1 MESKPSNQRGRRE
14 WPGKKV
20 SPPAW
25 PMPEGGYKEF
35 PLMSLFDSM
44 SGNFDIQ
51 SKHLTGKGISVVSA
65 GATNNGIIGKSNIFC
80 KIIEAPS
87 ITIDMFGHVFFQSQ
101 SVKLVTHARVF
112 ALVPKFSVSNE
123 ACIYLTALISKL
135 CNAKFSYS
143 SMASWNKIKNLSIM
157 LPCTSLGDIDFEFMR
172 SRMRELEEERM
183 RELETYLSE
192 AGFQDCELTPEERES
207 LYKFQSGKVKFIER
221 KIFDDL
227 FTVQNSHNILKTEV
241 VLGSGTTPY
250 VTAGE
255 GNNSIMGYISYKTE
269 LLEPANSILIGGK
282 TMVVTYQKD
291 AYFSNDSHN
300 LVLRLKEKNNPTE
313 NENLFFVS
321 TLVKAL
327 SHKYHWGDS
336 ISKSKIKND
345 CVQVPINDR
354 NEIDYDFMENI
365 ISAVKKQI
373 IQRLKKEIDIEKAAY
388 KEVVPGK
395 SIDKLEKP
403 DSYQLAAEPF
413 EIYGYSDFESTS
425 QINSEEPMLVGY
437 FRTREQ
443 KNWILKNNLFNVR
456 MGNRKGSMEEYKK
469 LFDKTNIL
477 ILHGNVN
484 VDRKIRIYRL
494 SNPREK
500 TGKDMKDLDY
510 PVQDI
515 NCQYAIFD
523 IEEIDNPDINK
534 AVIVNDIKKKLGAR
548 HLKSVFLTS

>member
-1 MESKPSNQRGRRE
+1 MARG
-14 WPGKKV
+14 
-20 SPPAW
+20 S
-25 PMPEGGYKEF
+25 
-35 PLMSLFDSM
+35 S
-44 SGNFDIQ
+44 
-51 SKHLTGKGISVVSA
+51 
-65 GATNNGIIGKSNIFC
+65 NNGIRGYVDLDTKY
-80 KIIEAPS
+80 
-87 ITIDMFGHVFFQSQ
+87 
-101 SVKLVTHARVF
+101 L
-112 ALVPKFSVSNE
+112 NE
-123 ACIYLTALISKL
+123 ANSISFGQDTATVYYQKKAYFTGDKIKIMILKQEELDELSACYLIAAIRKSFMLFSWGNTSFSEDVINSTKIYLPVDK
-135 CNAKFSYS
+135 YS
-143 SMASWNKIKNLSIM
+143 QPDYKY
-157 LPCTSLGDIDFEFMR
+157 MR
-172 SRMRELEEERM
+172 LRVRELEKERV

-192 AGFQDCELTPEERES
+192 AGFDDIELTSEERVA
-207 LYKFQSGKVKFIER
+207 LYKLQNGKVKFIER
-221 KIFDDL
+221 KIYDEI
-227 FTVQNSHNILKTEV
+227 FTVKNSHNILKAEV
-241 VLGSGTTPY
+241 VLGSGTIPY

-255 GNNSIMGYISYKTE
+255 GNNSIMGYISYKPE
-269 LLEPANSILIGGK
+269 CLEPANSILIGGK
-282 TMVVTYQKD
+282 TMVITYQKD
-291 AYFSNDSHN
+291 SFFSNDSHN

-345 CVQVPINDR
+345 SVQVPINDR

-373 IQRLKKEIDIEKAAY
+373 IQRLKKEIDIEKAVY
-388 KEVVPGK
+388 KEVVSGK
-395 SIDKLEKP
+395 RIDKLEKP

-413 EIYGYSDFESTS
+413 EVYGYSDFESTS
-425 QINSEEPMLVGY
+425 KIDSEEPMLVGY

-456 MGNRKGSMEEYKK
+456 MGNRKGSMEEYKE

-477 ILHGNVN
+477 ILHGNVK
-484 VDRKIRIYRL
+484 VDRKIRVYRL

-500 TGKDMKDLDY
+500 TGKEMKALNY

-523 IEEIDNPDINK
+523 IVEIDNADIDTES
-534 AVIVNDIKKKLGAR
+534 IVNDIKKELGLR